1 MARLRGEGGTLAVE
15 AALVAPVLLLL
26 MLLVVYAGRA
36 ASTDADV
43 RSAAARAARAASF
56 TGDVTAAEAAAAE
69 VATANLATAGI
80 ICRTT
85 DIDVA
90 ADIRAGGTV
99 TVRVGCEVSNTD
111 LALLAIPGSR
121 WSTATATQV
130 VDTYRGFGHGF
141 GMTEGSS
148 GGNPSAGDG

>member
-1 MARLRGEGGTLAVE
+1 MARLRGQGGTLAVE
-15 AALVAPVLLLL
+15 AALVAPVLLVL

-36 ASTDADV
+36 ASADADV
-43 RSAAARAARAASF
+43 RSAAARAARAASL
-56 TGDVTAAEAAAAE
+56 TGDQAAAEVAAAE

-99 TVRVGCEVSNTD
+99 TVRVGCEVANTD

-130 VDTYRGFGHGF
+130 VDTYRG
-141 GMTEGSS
+141 
-148 GGNPSAGDG
+148 GN